1 MATTRQ
7 KLYSVLLIDSIPAWN
22 QIPITALE
30 HGLQD
35 AQGNPIAPTQVI
47 MESGLEWVASGTSV
61 IITNRT
67 SRDLTNVQV
76 YLTQQF
82 TTERIPN
89 LTPTTVTGATP
100 IAGGA
105 GITGMAQIPL
115 DVGNTGEGDDT
126 LVLPLLASDVS
137 TMPVSAFSVDT
148 GTNRFTL
155 AQGIWRIEWMYSTT
169 TTGDDVGRVTSSLIQ
184 DPATAAAILL
194 TSRASSSTYTL
205 DAGDQT
211 LEIGEQNRF
220 LAGSWMLDLSAAS
233 EVNRTFSISA
243 TNTATNGTIAGLG
256 GAITITKVA

>member
-35 AQGNPIAPTQVI
+35 AQGSPIAPTQVI

-82 TTERIPN
+82 STERIPN

-100 IAGGA
+100 IAAGA

-115 DVGNTGEGDDT
+115 ADADSGEGIDT
-126 LVLPLLASDVS
+126 LPIPLEASDVS
-137 TMPVSAFSVDT
+137 SMPASAFSVDVDN
-148 GTNRFTL
+148 GRFTL
-155 AQGIWRIEWMYSTT
+155 SQGIWRIEWVYSALV
-169 TTGDDVGRVTSSLIQ
+169 TGDDLGVVASYIIQ
-184 DPATAAAILL
+184 DPADVANNLFL
-194 TSRASSSTYTL
+194 VRANSTEYTL
-205 DAGDQT
+205 TAGDQT
-211 LEIGEQNRF
+211 LG
-220 LAGSWMLDLSAAS
+220 LGSRVRLCVGTGLIDLSAAS
-233 EVNRTFSISA
+233 EPNRTFRLEM
-243 TNTATNGTIAGLG
+243 TTTATNGDISGLG
-256 GAITITKVA
+256 GYMTITKVA

>member
-7 KLYSVLLIDSIPAWN
+7 KLYSVMLIDSIPAWN

-184 DPATAAAILL
+184 DPATAATVLL
-194 TSRASSSTYTL
+194 TLRASSSAYTL

-243 TNTATNGTIAGLG
+243 TNAATNGTIAGLG